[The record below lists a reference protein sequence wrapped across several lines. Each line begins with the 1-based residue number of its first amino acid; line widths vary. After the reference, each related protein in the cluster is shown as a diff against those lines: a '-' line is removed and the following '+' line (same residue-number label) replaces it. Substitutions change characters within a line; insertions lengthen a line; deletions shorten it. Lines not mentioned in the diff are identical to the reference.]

1 MYMSVNTNMPNHSCV
16 GDKLVHFFHHI
27 FPRNQTQVI
36 RPGGKCLYLI
46 RYLPTLK
53 YYYNVFKK
61 ISSHIHPLLSCLSNH
76 CVNKNKTIT
85 IT

>member
-1 MYMSVNTNMPNHSCV
+1 MYMSVNTNMPNNSCV

-61 ISSHIHPLLSCLSNH
+61 ISSHIHPLLSCLNNH